1 MINVRGKVRRP
12 EGSCDVPQGLGE
24 RQVQSRSSGMFLEW
38 TKEGIYQR

>member
-1 MINVRGKVRRP
+1 MQGDRP
-12 EGSCDVPQGLGE
+12 GDRKEAATCPQGLGE